1 MMIKSMSLSPGMP
14 SSSSPL
20 SSPPP
25 LSTAS
30 PPATS
35 LPLRTVPGSYGWPLL
50 GPISD
55 RLDYFWFQGPATF
68 FKKRIE
74 KHKSTVFRTNMPP
87 TWPLFL
93 GVNPNV
99 IAVLDC
105 KSFSHLFDMEIVE
118 KKNILVGDFMPSV
131 KFTGNLRTCAYL
143 DTSEPQ
149 HAKIK
154 NFVLDILK
162 RSSTVWLT
170 ALKSNLDTLFDT
182 IETNI
187 SEKGSAGFLFPLQKC
202 LFNFLTTAIVG
213 ADPTTD
219 PNIADSGYAMLDSWL
234 ALQIL
239 PTVKI
244 GILQPLEEIF
254 LHSFA
259 YPFAPVSGGYNKL
272 YNFVEKQG
280 NEVAQRGVTEF
291 GLTKEEATHNLLF
304 TLGFNAF
311 GGFSVFLPT
320 LIGTIASDKTG
331 IQKKLRKE
339 VKEKIGSSSLNFE
352 SVKDLELVQS
362 FVYETLRVNPPVPL
376 QYGRARKDFQLSSH
390 DSVYDIK
397 KGELLCGYQS
407 QIMKDSKVFED
418 PETFKAERFMGEKGR
433 ELLNYLYWSNGPQT
447 GSPTGSNKQCA
458 GKDVVTLTSFLIV
471 AYIFQRYES
480 ISGSSSSITAV
491 EKAK

>member
-1 MMIKSMSLSPGMP
+1 MDKAPGMP
-14 SSSSPL
+14 SSSSP
-20 SSPPP
+20 STTQPP

-30 PPATS
+30 QPAMP
-35 LPLRTVPGSYGWPLL
+35 LPLRTIPGSYGWPLL
-50 GPISD
+50 GPIFD
-55 RLDYFWFQGPATF
+55 RLDYFWFQGPANF
-68 FKKRIE
+68 FKKRME
-74 KHKSTVFRTNMPP
+74 KHKSTVFRTNLPP

-93 GVNPNV
+93 GINPNV

-105 KSFSHLFDMEIVE
+105 KSFSHLFDMEIVD
-118 KKNILVGDFMPSV
+118 KKNVLAGDYMPSV
-131 KFTGNLRTCAYL
+131 KFTGNLRTCIYL

-154 NFVLDILK
+154 NFVIDILK

-170 ALKSNLDTLFDT
+170 ALKANLDILFDT
-182 IETNI
+182 IETSI
-187 SEKGSAGFLFPLQKC
+187 SEKGSARFLFPLQKC

-219 PNIADSGYAMLDSWL
+219 PTIADSGYAMLDRWL

-239 PTVKI
+239 PTIKI
-244 GILQPLEEIF
+244 GILQPFEEIF

-259 YPFAPVSGGYNKL
+259 YPFALVRGDYSKL
-272 YNFVEKQG
+272 YNFVEKHG
-280 NEVAQRGVTEF
+280 NEVVQRAVTEF
-291 GLTKEEATHNLLF
+291 GLTKEEAIHNMLF
-304 TLGFNAF
+304 ILGFNAF
-311 GGFSVFLPT
+311 FGFSAFLPT
-320 LIGTIASDKTG
+320 LIGTITSDKTG

-362 FVYETLRVNPPVPL
+362 FVHETLRLNPPVPL

-397 KGELLCGYQS
+397 KGELLCGYQP
-407 QIMKDSKVFED
+407 QVMKDSKVFED
-418 PETFKAERFMGEKGR
+418 PESFKAERFMGEKGR

-447 GSPTGSNKQCA
+447 GSPTESNKQCP
-458 GKDVVTLTSFLIV
+458 GKDIVPLTSFLFV